1 MYHKTNILETFFNI
15 FAAQKKKDSSEM
27 LSSTFVAQKKKDSSE
42 MLSSTFVAQKK
53 KDSSEMLSSTFVAQD
68 KTSISAMLF
77 LYVQRRAAQHCF
89 AADAAG
95 AAPELG
101 VIVWHRGVP
110 ALVPVCGGG
119 QRRR

>member
-15 FAAQKKKDSSEM
+15 FA
-27 LSSTFVAQKKKDSSE
+27 AQKKKDSSE

-101 VIVWHRGVP
+101 AIFWLRGAP
-110 ALVPVCGGG
+110 SLVPVGGG
-119 QRRR
+119 RQRRR